1 MRSESL
7 FSADGYY
14 GFLLD
19 SNVLLHQQAEAR
31 ALAVL
36 KRFLAA
42 REPGEAIH
50 VLDLAC
56 GAAPVSITRALQ
68 ALHRQAFHY
77 TGIDI
82 NPDQVE
88 RARSSFPFPG
98 NVRQAELHEGNVWDL
113 STLDIA
119 QPVHVVFSGMNL
131 HHGTPEEIA
140 YLATQLRALL
150 HLGGMFISH
159 DVYRPDATR
168 YRRRPDVNPNNPTES
183 FRQLDEATLQEAHLQ
198 PLRFALDT
206 GPEEPTWREDYLSRM
221 HAALLGRGGDPAGTD
236 QTVQHMR
243 ERDYPIS
250 QAEFRHIFES
260 AGFDVVAERFADTRE
275 PLGPYVGVC
284 IATIQNESPL

>member
-1 MRSESL
+1 MKRESL
-7 FSADGYY
+7 FSAHGYY

-19 SNVLLHQQAEAR
+19 SNVLLHYQAETR
-31 ALAVL
+31 ALSAL
-36 KRFLAA
+36 KRFLAPS
-42 REPGEAIH
+42 EPGEVIH

-56 GAAPVSITRALQ
+56 GAAPVSISRALQ
-68 ALHRQAFHY
+68 GLPHQSFHY

-88 RARSSFPFPG
+88 RARGSFHFPR
-98 NVRQAELHEGNVWDL
+98 NVRQADLHEGNVWDL

-140 YLATQLRALL
+140 YLAMELRALL
-150 HLGGMFISH
+150 GLGGIFISH
-159 DVYRPDATR
+159 DVFRPDATR

-206 GPEEPTWREDYLSRM
+206 GPEEPAWREDYLSRM
-221 HAALLGRGGDPAGTD
+221 HAALLARGGDPDGSD
-236 QTVQHMR
+236 QAVQHMR

-250 QAEFRHIFES
+250 LTEFRHIFES
-260 AGFDVVAERFADTRE
+260 AGFEVVTERFADTNE
-275 PLGPYVGVC
+275 PLGPYVGIC
-284 IATIQNESPL
+284 IATI